1 MHIAIIPIIQV
12 ITQKAANEKSS
23 RKYLSELNQ
32 IVFRRLRDTIKLI
45 KKNVIKNSVTGFK
58 AEPLVWAK
66 NPVWYSIIRIAVLMA
81 IGKKI
86 LRPRDLTIFAIPLL
100 LSCI

>member
-1 MHIAIIPIIQV
+1 
-12 ITQKAANEKSS
+12 
-23 RKYLSELNQ
+23 
-32 IVFRRLRDTIKLI
+32 
-45 KKNVIKNSVTGFK
+45 VIKNSVTGFK